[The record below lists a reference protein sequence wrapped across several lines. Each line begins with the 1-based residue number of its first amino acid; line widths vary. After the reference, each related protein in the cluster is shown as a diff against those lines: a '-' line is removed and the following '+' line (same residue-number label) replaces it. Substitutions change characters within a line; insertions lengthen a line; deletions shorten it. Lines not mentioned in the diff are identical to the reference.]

1 MFLEGCGP
9 RLEEEGNEEKQ
20 IGTDEL
26 KNQDCTIFVFVAVGV
41 EKFWVTYIA
50 AEEALDYSG
59 DGGEVI
65 SRVPTTIVKR

>member
-26 KNQDCTIFVFVAVGV
+26 KNQDCTIFVFVFVAVGV
-41 EKFWVTYIA
+41 EKFWVTYIIALA
-50 AEEALDYSG
+50 AEEALDNFG
-59 DGGEVI
+59 DAV
-65 SRVPTTIVKR
+65 VKS

>member
-41 EKFWVTYIA
+41 EKF
-50 AEEALDYSG
+50 
-59 DGGEVI
+59 
-65 SRVPTTIVKR
+65 